1 MKHPKEDFFVITPN
15 AGLVELHS
23 DRSTYVEVSWHSRV
37 PEEHRDRSKQW
48 LEAEGWV
55 QLVAGQIKLDAKR
68 VFEKSHRRKDYEG
81 RVQTSRVVDPIA
93 FSLMLD
99 RLVKITTFKH
109 PLSRRKQRP
118 FSGPTIEELFQ
129 ATAGY
134 GIYSVQFNL
143 SCAGLET
150 FPENVSSDLVQRI
163 TDAAEQATVERA
175 AISGTS
181 TWLTPILHFGATG

>member
-1 MKHPKEDFFVITPN
+1 
-15 AGLVELHS
+15 
-23 DRSTYVEVSWHSRV
+23 
-37 PEEHRDRSKQW
+37 
-48 LEAEGWV
+48 
-55 QLVAGQIKLDAKR
+55 
-68 VFEKSHRRKDYEG
+68 
-81 RVQTSRVVDPIA
+81 
-93 FSLMLD
+93 MLD